1 MYEQVQP
8 CCGGELGVC
17 SSLSFINRVFPWTL
31 STDVGCRGGQRP
43 DAGGDLARRR
53 SWSSARRLAPPRR
66 ACRRSFPWLR
76 GFRRRRRQCG
86 FWGKEGLCR
95 RQMHANSA
103 KTALEQGTTRQRCRP
118 FHQRGFP
125 NVLAQGTVGVA
136 AVCGFHRPD
145 RCGAQETRGFSC
157 SQALRRSSQ
166 AHQDEVKEADDIS

>member
-1 MYEQVQP
+1 MVNWGGLFKFKFYNQVCFHGLCQLTSDA
-8 CCGGELGVC
+8 GEG
-17 SSLSFINRVFPWTL
+17 
-31 STDVGCRGGQRP
+31 RGQ
-43 DAGGDLARRR
+43 DAGGDLASEQGGAGR
-53 SWSSARRLAPPRR
+53 ARADSPRR
-66 ACRRSFPWLR
+66 DARVVVPSR
-76 GFRRRRRQCG
+76 GSADSAVDGGGSAASGAKRG
-86 FWGKEGLCR
+86 SAAGTDAT
-95 RQMHANSA
+95 ANSA

-125 NVLAQGTVGVA
+125 NVLVRGTVGVA